1 MNSRAAAQKKIQ
13 EAQALAA
20 RAAAAGSGEA
30 PSSSGAPATSA
41 DGDIEMKDVKDE
53 AGGNANPKPT
63 SQNGSVPP
71 PSAAS
76 MQPAVPRAPYEML
89 EEISNML
96 KTAFPLLALMMERM
110 VDHISIRAKPNS
122 EEDIYR
128 FFAALLN
135 DAMQVSKLFSV
146 LVMLSLILSNGVAET
161 WSLMMKASWVA

>member
-1 MNSRAAAQKKIQ
+1 MNSRVAAQKKIQ
-13 EAQALAA
+13 DAQAQAA
-20 RAAAAGSGEA
+20 RAAAATSTGEA
-30 PSSSGAPATSA
+30 PSSSGAPAPGA
-41 DGDIEMKDVKDE
+41 DGDVEMKDVKDE
-53 AGGNANPKPT
+53 AGGNANGKPA
-63 SQNGSVPP
+63 SQNGSAPP

-76 MQPAVPRAPYEML
+76 MQPAAPRAPYEML

-135 DAMQVSKLFSV
+135 DAMQVSRPFPS
-146 LVMLSLILSNGVAET
+146 T
-161 WSLMMKASWVA
+161 